1 MNFPLRLALLGLIGF
16 LSLGSAEARGPV
28 QRLEHSIFG
37 HLPDG
42 TGVDIFTLR
51 NRQGCVARVMGY
63 GATLVELSV
72 PDRQGRMGNIVLGAS
87 SLEAYLKGFN
97 APASVIGRVANRIS
111 GARFTLDGTEY
122 RLAANNGPNHIHGG
136 NRGFASV
143 VWKGRA
149 LPVRRHEASV
159 EFSYLSRD
167 GEEGY
172 PGNLQ
177 VFVTYTLTDAN
188 ELRID
193 YRATTDKAT
202 PVNLTNHA
210 YFNLAG
216 MGDVFDHELWL
227 SADTYTVTDEAL
239 IPTGEIRSVRGTP
252 LDFTTP
258 TKVGSRI
265 RELPSHLK
273 GYDHN
278 FIIKPARGSLR
289 LAGRVR
295 EASSGRVLEVR
306 TTESG
311 LQIYTGNHLRNGA
324 ICLETQHYADSV
336 NQPGFPSTI
345 LRPGKRL
352 RSSTVFTFLAP

>member
-1 MNFPLRLALLGLIGF
+1 MNSPLRMVLLGLV
-16 LSLGSAEARGPV
+16 SLLWCIPTVDAGSI
-28 QRLEHSIFG
+28 QRIEQSVFG

-42 TGVDIFTLR
+42 TPVEIFTLR

-63 GATLVELSV
+63 GATIVELSV

-87 SLEAYLKGFN
+87 TLDPYLKGFN

-111 GARFTLDGTEY
+111 RARFNLDGIEY

-143 VWKGRA
+143 VWKGAA
-149 LPVRRHEASV
+149 LPARRHEASV

-210 YFNLAG
+210 YFNLAER
-216 MGDVFDHELWL
+216 GDVLNHELWL
-227 SADTYTVTDEAL
+227 AADTHTVTDEAM
-239 IPTGEIRSVRGTP
+239 IPTGEIASVHGTP
-252 LDFTTP
+252 LDFTRP
-258 TKVGSRI
+258 TLVGARI
-265 RELPSHLK
+265 QQLPSHLK

-278 FIIKPARGSLR
+278 FIIKPAGRGLK

-295 EASSGRVLEVR
+295 EASTGRALEVR
-306 TTESG
+306 TTEPG

-336 NQPGFPSTI
+336 NQPSFPSTI
-345 LRPGKRL
+345 LRPGRTLK
-352 RSSTVFTFLAP
+352 SSTVFAFSAH